1 MTQPIAKVSDII
13 FIRFELRDLE
23 AQAAYLEDFGMT
35 PVHKSDDTIFYRGTG
50 TDAYIYA
57 AEKGDTDTFIAAA
70 YETDSLEALQA
81 LAASQGVEI
90 EDGDAFMGGKKV
102 CFKDP
107 DGLGIEVYHGV
118 NKVDAVDENVP
129 VLNSG
134 KQKNRLNKT
143 QRFGDGAAEWSMD
156 DDGTMRYALPSS
168 VMRLGHTA
176 INVKDGPVS
185 IQWYHDV
192 LGMIVSDNI
201 IGPDGNVGGAF
212 IRCDNGAIP
221 SDHHTLNVVALPPEA
236 EPFHGTFGH
245 AGFEVEKSLDDLM
258 AGHFHMKTTGKYV
271 HEWGIGRHLL
281 GSQLYDYWRDP
292 AGFIL
297 EHWTDGDLLTADQAP
312 QDVSIVDVIKGQ
324 YGPIPYSSFNMP
336 LPTQALDEFRQT
348 VPGLTEMLIT
358 AEQTN
363 KNNKGVS

>member
-13 FIRFELRDLE
+13 FVRFQLRDLD

-35 PVHKSDDTIFYRGTG
+35 AVQKSDAAIYYRGTG
-50 TDAYIYA
+50 SDAYIYA
-57 AEKGDTDTFIAAA
+57 GENGEVDAFIAAGYRINTMA
-70 YETDSLEALQA
+70 ELEALA
-81 LAASQGVEI
+81 ESQGVEI
-90 EDGDAFMGGKKV
+90 QDGDALMGGKMV
-102 CFKDP
+102 RLNDP
-107 DGLGIEVYHGV
+107 DGLGVEVYCGV
-118 NKVDAVDENVP
+118 NTLDPTDESVP

-134 KQKNRLNKT
+134 KQKNRLNEA
-143 QRFGDGAAEWSMD
+143 QRFGSGASEWSMD
-156 DDGTMRYALPSS
+156 GEGNMRYALPSS

-176 INVKDGPVS
+176 INVKDGPTS
-185 IQWYHDV
+185 IAWYHDV

-212 IRCDNGAIP
+212 IRCNNGDMP

-236 EPFHGTFGH
+236 APFHGTFGH
-245 AGFEVEKSLDDLM
+245 AGFELEKSLDDLM
-258 AGHFHMKTTGKYV
+258 AGHFHMKTSGKYI

-297 EHWTDGDLLTADQAP
+297 EHWTDGDLMTADQPP

-324 YGPIPYSSFNMP
+324 YGPIPHSSFNMS
-336 LPTQALDEFRQT
+336 LPVDAVDEFREAL
-348 VPGLTEMLIT
+348 PSLTEMIVKAVEGPKT
-358 AEQTN
+358 
-363 KNNKGVS
+363 